1 MKNINFL
8 LVVFLLLFNFQV
20 KADSTI
26 AYVDLKLIMNK
37 SKPGIFIK
45 DKIKSST
52 ENLDKKFST
61 IAAQLKDKENNLL
74 KKKNL
79 IEKKEFE
86 NRINELKSEIN
97 NYNQQKNKSQN
108 ELRDKIIQINAN
120 LLKKIEPILVDYA
133 DSKKISI
140 LLQKKNIILGS
151 KELDVTKD
159 IISIVNE
166 KININDFK

>member
-26 AYVDLKLIMNK
+26 AYVDLKFIMNK

-86 NRINELKSEIN
+86 NKINELKSEIN